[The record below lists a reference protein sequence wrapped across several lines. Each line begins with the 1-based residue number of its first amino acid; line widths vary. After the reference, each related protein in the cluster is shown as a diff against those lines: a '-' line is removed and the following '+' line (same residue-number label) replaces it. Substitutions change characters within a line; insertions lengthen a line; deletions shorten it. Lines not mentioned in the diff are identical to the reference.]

1 MRLVYAANDRAKPA
15 ARRRRFRYTAR
26 AIVSP
31 EHRLSPVPP
40 VPVAPLPAAQRWLCR
55 FWPSARLRDDPLR
68 EWRVDDR
75 YAPVSIA
82 NWKLIPAMRR
92 RLLAQRVVQPL
103 TFDASQRLTI
113 VIPFRDR
120 EPHLRELLPVLTQ
133 TLQQQRIRCRI
144 LVVEQQPGGL
154 FNRGKLLNIG
164 MHYAAETSD
173 YYCLH
178 DVDALPVVAN
188 YACPSQPLRLVNTI
202 ISGSARAQRTD
213 YYFSGAVSL
222 RKEQAYAANGC
233 SNEYWGWG
241 KEDDDFFFRLL
252 LAGHLCYFDMRGQFH
267 DLPNPQHQQVQ
278 RKSPA
283 TPPHVKSNRQ
293 RRSLLLRGLLDP
305 SQDGLSTLRYD
316 VIEYVDSGECERIR
330 VRW

>member
-1 MRLVYAANDRAKPA
+1 MSRA
-15 ARRRRFRYTAR
+15 
-26 AIVSP
+26 
-31 EHRLSPVPP
+31 SPVS
-40 VPVAPLPAAQRWLCR
+40 VEPLPAVRRWLHR
-55 FWPSARLRDDPLR
+55 YWPSARLGKDPLAQ
-68 EWRVDDR
+68 WRVDGR

-82 NWKLIPAMRR
+82 NWKLIPAMRQ
-92 RLLAQRVVQPL
+92 RLLAQRVPQPL

-120 EPHLRELLPVLTQ
+120 EAHLRELLPVLQ
-133 TLQQQRIRCRI
+133 RTLQRQQIRHRI

-164 MHYAAETSD
+164 MHYAAATSD

-202 ISGSARAQRTD
+202 ISGPVGIEQHTRRTD
-213 YYFSGAVSL
+213 YYFSGAVSI
-222 RKEQAYAANGC
+222 RKEQAYVANGC

-252 LAGHLCYFDMRGQFH
+252 LAGYLCYFDMQGEFR
-267 DLPNPQHQQVQ
+267 DLPNPGHQQI
-278 RKSPA
+278 R
-283 TPPHVKSNRQ
+283 
-293 RRSLLLRGLLDP
+293 RRSLRTRRLLQLNRRRRSRLLRGLTNP
-305 SQDGLSTLRYD
+305 AQDGLNTLLHEIVARVEHPD
-316 VIEYVDSGECERIR
+316 HERIS